1 MKIRDILREF
11 ASGGSGSN
19 GPFDYG
25 AAIVKIGEDFLDHFT
40 DPQAGE
46 DAAQITKAGETFIEK
61 GMLAGVKF
69 LYQELD
75 TQVRDHVFDELA
87 DQGFNVEQDLIAL
100 KKRMPRDPEAGRM
113 FAKAQADWR
122 AQPGDTYVVTGQWGK
137 GSSTSQDI
145 KASSAEEAEQKFL
158 ASNKGVKFNSID
170 VKRRGGAAGV
180 SEGHAD
186 QQRKIV
192 KRNGRPV
199 GEIGIDRESSP
210 GVGQYY
216 MKHYASGTD
225 NSGYDSREEA
235 LGDLRHV
242 MKQSVY
248 GELRER
254 DGRDDEEEDVD
265 DDGRT
270 MSDRA
275 RRDGRGDDDR
285 AQR

>member
-1 MKIRDILREF
+1 MKIRDVLTEF
-11 ASGGSGSN
+11 APGGGSGN

-100 KKRMPRDPEAGRM
+100 RRKIPRDPESGRM
-113 FAKAQADWR
+113 FAKAQADWA

-145 KASSAEEAEQKFL
+145 KASSEEEAEQKFL

-170 VKRRGGAAGV
+170 IKRRGGAAGV
-180 SEGHAD
+180 AEG
-186 QQRKIV
+186 
-192 KRNGRPV
+192 
-199 GEIGIDRESSP
+199 
-210 GVGQYY
+210 
-216 MKHYASGTD
+216 
-225 NSGYDSREEA
+225 
-235 LGDLRHV
+235 
-242 MKQSVY
+242 
-248 GELRER
+248 
-254 DGRDDEEEDVD
+254 
-265 DDGRT
+265 
-270 MSDRA
+270 
-275 RRDGRGDDDR
+275 
-285 AQR
+285 